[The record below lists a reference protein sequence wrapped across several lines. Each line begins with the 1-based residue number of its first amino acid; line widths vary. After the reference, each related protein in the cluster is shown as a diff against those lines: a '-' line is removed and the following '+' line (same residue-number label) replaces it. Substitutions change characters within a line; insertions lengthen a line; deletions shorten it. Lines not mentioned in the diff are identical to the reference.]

1 LREGFTYSSGGPKT
15 LFCGGIIL
23 QALNEIARG
32 QIVMK
37 PLAKSYGMQIGSW
50 VTPFG
55 SINIIH
61 NPLFVADY
69 AGYAFLLDLNCFR
82 YRYMN
87 DRDTK
92 LYTNVQGN
100 DVDGIVDQ
108 YVTECG
114 LERNQAPLCALL
126 KGVEA

>member
-1 LREGFTYSSGGPKT
+1 
-15 LFCGGIIL
+15 LFCGGIVL

-32 QIVMK
+32 QITMK
-37 PLAKSYGMQIGSW
+37 PLANSYGMRIGNW

-61 NPLFVADY
+61 NPMFVEDY

-82 YRYMN
+82 YRYIT

-114 LERNQAPLCALL
+114 LERNQAPLCALM